1 MKLVSEYT
9 SNDMLKIIQQRGHFE
24 IRLIPN
30 SVNKLEFND
39 LEKIIKEK
47 QIKHNWVFYPHIPN
61 HDFGRFQRIDNY
73 IESFHY
79 WGDAADMWR
88 FYKSGQF
95 EQYRGFIEDRC
106 NSNPPL
112 TEQWEPHMDRPA
124 PENTFF
130 EPIVKMW
137 EMTEMFLFASKL
149 ANELK
154 CELTFEIKLHKMKDR
169 KLENHTKDRFGLFD
183 DYTCNTDTVTL
194 DSFSTSFKELQRI
207 HDKLAED
214 KIIEIFS
221 HFNLESE
228 YIRSTIKHEQENY
241 YSHNF

>member
-1 MKLVSEYT
+1 MKLVNEYT
-9 SNDMLKIIQQRGHFE
+9 PNHMLKIVKERGHFE

-30 SVNKLEFND
+30 SVSKLEFGD
-39 LEKIIKEK
+39 LENIVKKN
-47 QIKHNWVFYPHIPN
+47 QIRHSIVPYPYIGNHKHSK
-61 HDFGRFQRIDNY
+61 FQRVDNY
-73 IESFHY
+73 IESFHH
-79 WGDAADMWR
+79 WGRSAEIWR

-95 EQYRGFIEDRC
+95 KQYKGFMEDRW
-106 NSNPPL
+106 SNDLPFTPL
-112 TEQWEPHMDRPA
+112 RGSSIDKPIS
-124 PENTFF
+124 ENIFF
-130 EPIVKMW
+130 EPIVKML

-169 KLENHTKDRFGLFD
+169 KLENRTKDRFDLFD

-228 YIRSTIKHEQENY
+228 YIRSTIKQEQENY